1 MKPAA
6 IIFDLDGTLLD
17 NNHYHF
23 LAWQEFY
30 KNQGLELTHD
40 YYKHEMSGKT
50 NKDLFDRLFN
60 TQLTAEESAAHA
72 AVKESLYR
80 QLYEPHITPIA
91 GLIDFLDSVKAAGI
105 PMAVAT
111 SGIPVNIAFMFDKLP
126 VLRSYFETVVDFT
139 AITHGKPHPE
149 IYLTAAQRLGVDPTQ
164 CVAFEDAWAGI
175 QSAKAAGMK
184 VVALT
189 TTHPAEELGI
199 ADYIIHD
206 YTNITLAITEQL
218 L

>member
-6 IIFDLDGTLLD
+6 IIFDLDGTLID

-23 LAWQEFY
+23 LAWQAFY

-50 NKDLFDRLFN
+50 NKDLFDKLFN
-60 TQLTAEESAAHA
+60 TKLTPEASAAHA
-72 AVKESLYR
+72 NVKESLYR
-80 QLYEPHITPIA
+80 QLYEPHIAPIT
-91 GLIDFLDSVKAAGI
+91 GLIEFLDSIKLAGI

-111 SGIPVNIAFMFDKLP
+111 SGIPVNIAFMFNKLP
-126 VLRSYFETVVDFT
+126 MLLNYFETVVDFT
-139 AITHGKPHPE
+139 AVTHGKPHPE
-149 IYLTAAQRLGVDPTQ
+149 IYLTAAKRLGVEPTR
-164 CVAFEDAWAGI
+164 CIAFEDAWAGI
-175 QSAKAAGMK
+175 ESAKDAGMK

-189 TTHPAEELGI
+189 TTHPADELHSAHHVI
-199 ADYIIHD
+199 KD
-206 YTNITLAITEQL
+206 YTQINLAIIQQL